1 MKILNDYFYLFDQAG
16 QDSNAMDELLS
27 LFSPDV
33 VIVLNGAKQIGF
45 ETFIKAFYENNSEV
59 KHMYENWEL
68 KNNGEYYETN
78 WAVCGKTSS
87 GKVYALSGIDRAKL
101 DQHGK
106 IVYLENIP
114 SDKNIFNKYS

>member
-16 QDSNAMDELLS
+16 QDQKAMDELLS
-27 LFSPDV
+27 LFSPNV
-33 VIVLNGAKQIGF
+33 EIVLNGAKQIGF
-45 ETFIKAFYENNSEV
+45 ETFIKAFYENNSDV
-59 KHMYENWEL
+59 KHMYENWKLSE
-68 KNNGEYYETN
+68 NGDFYETN

-101 DQHGK
+101 DGDGK

-114 SDKNIFNKYS
+114 SDKTIFNKYS